1 METITLRGRHSFKW
15 KPLFLVEA
23 VRFSVNCFL
32 SFQWKLFLYRKLL
45 AFSGSNSFQW
55 KLLLSIDGI
64 SFIGSYSF
72 YWKPFIFVK
81 GIPFSF
87 FLQTLYFWWKSLPAV
102 ETNPFRR
109 SLSFLVETWWKLLLL
124 IEPFPFSGNHSF
136 QCFNIFISRSYQKL
150 NEYLTVNDSVR
161 SLRVANLYVFTFL
174 EKSFRTQRG
183 IQNPVEHL
191 EQKVFEKIADGFF
204 LQKGSM

>member
-1 METITLRGRHSFKW
+1 METITLRGRHSFKR

-32 SFQWKLFLYRKLL
+32 SFQWKLFLYRKPL

-64 SFIGSYSF
+64 SFIGSYSV

-87 FLQTLYFWWKSLPAV
+87 FLQSLYFWWKSLPAV
-102 ETNPFRR
+102 ETNAFRR

-161 SLRVANLYVFTFL
+161 SKRVANLSCIHVSGEVFQNSEGYL
-174 EKSFRTQRG
+174 EPSRASGVESF
-183 IQNPVEHL
+183 
-191 EQKVFEKIADGFF
+191 
-204 LQKGSM
+204 

>member
-15 KPLFLVEA
+15 KSLFLVEA

-32 SFQWKLFLYRKLL
+32 SFQWKLFLYRKPL

-87 FLQTLYFWWKSLPAV
+87 FLQTLYFCWKSLPAV

-136 QCFNIFISRSYQKL
+136 QRFNIFISRSYQKL

-161 SLRVANLYVFTFL
+161 SLRVANLSCIHISGEVFQNSEGYL
-174 EKSFRTQRG
+174 EPSRASG
-183 IQNPVEHL
+183 VER
-191 EQKVFEKIADGFF
+191 F
-204 LQKGSM
+204 